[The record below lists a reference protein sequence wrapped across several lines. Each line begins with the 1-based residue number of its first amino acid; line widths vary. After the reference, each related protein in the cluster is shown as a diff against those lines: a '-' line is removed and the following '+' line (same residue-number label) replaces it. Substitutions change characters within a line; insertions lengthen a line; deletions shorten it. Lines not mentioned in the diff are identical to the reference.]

1 MVWAIIGTNRC
12 HPIYHGFDKKGI
24 AQDNFC
30 KRFLKA
36 LSYFAS
42 GLLMTRFLEDI
53 LRQPGELQ
61 RVVRYLDGEG
71 RFFLESSVQAIRRAR
86 HTYITGIG
94 ASWNAALAAATI
106 FHAGGHPV
114 YMLDAA
120 ELLQF
125 SEIPPDSVIVILSRS
140 GRSVEIVRLLDK
152 ARAAGARVIGIT
164 HFADGPLAQQAD
176 IPFLIPVAADHGIS
190 VNTYSALAAGAAAT
204 AVASVDIFDQQIVT
218 ALVRSLA
225 ETNDYIPGWQRK
237 LDGATWLEP
246 GAPYYFL
253 GRGSSL
259 ASACEARLLWE
270 EGTKSPATAMNTDS
284 FRHGP
289 LEVTKKG
296 FRMGVW
302 IDGEQMRPQDLAVA
316 RDLRTLGAS
325 VMLTGCDLPEDAAD
339 LVFNVPRMPRYWQF
353 LVDSIPAQLAAE
365 RLALKAGADSDSFRF
380 ASYVVVNDHGLIPA
394 GGK

>member
-1 MVWAIIGTNRC
+1 LA
-12 HPIYHGFDKKGI
+12 I

-42 GLLMTRFLEDI
+42 RLPMTRFLKDI

-61 RVVRYLDGEG
+61 RVAHYLDGDG
-71 RFFLESSVQAIRRAR
+71 RFSLESSVQAIRRAR
-86 HTYITGIG
+86 HIYITGIG

-125 SEIPPDSVIVILSRS
+125 SELPPDSVILILSRS
-140 GRSVEIVRLLDK
+140 GRSIEIVRLLDK

-164 HFADGPLAQQAD
+164 HFADGALAQQAD
-176 IPFLIPVAADHGIS
+176 IPFLIPVEADNGIS
-190 VNTYSALAAGAAAT
+190 VNTYTALAAGAAAT
-204 AVASVDIFDQQIVT
+204 ATATVGSFDHVFVT
-218 ALVRSLA
+218 EIVRSLD
-225 ETNDYIPGWQRK
+225 ETNRYLPNWQKK
-237 LDGATWLEP
+237 LDTTTWLEP

-259 ASACEARLLWE
+259 ASAYAARLLWE
-270 EGTKSPATAMNTDS
+270 EGTKSPATAMNTGS

-289 LEVTKKG
+289 LEIVKNG

-339 LVFNVPRMPRYWQF
+339 LVFQVPRMPRYWQF

-365 RLALKAGADSDSFRF
+365 RLALKAGADCDGFRF
-380 ASYVVVNDHGLIPA
+380 ASYVVVDDHGLIPA